1 MGLKCGII
9 GITNSGKTTL
19 FNCMSNTKAQVTNF
33 AFSTGKSNIGI
44 CNVPDQ
50 RLFEIDK
57 IVKGVCIYWIVF
69 VSVAWITFW
78 IKDSV
83 PDTLIQCGLGG
94 GAVEL
99 FISGAIEIFRDIRL
113 GKDES

>member
-1 MGLKCGII
+1 MKKETGIER
-9 GITNSGKTTL
+9 L
-19 FNCMSNTKAQVTNF
+19 
-33 AFSTGKSNIGI
+33 
-44 CNVPDQ
+44 Q
-50 RLFEIDK
+50 RDNKKKPKKIDR
-57 IVKGVCIYWIVF
+57 IVRGVFIYWIVF

-83 PDTLIQCGLGG
+83 PDTLIQYGLGG